1 MPRGTPLDRYPRRT
15 QVMTACEVVE
25 RYADNWNI
33 MEEIEELPVTAM
45 VQEAGVLTP
54 IRNERTR
61 RTGE

>member
-1 MPRGTPLDRYPRRT
+1 
-15 QVMTACEVVE
+15 MTACEVVE